1 MAGPGPGR
9 PGGPRR
15 PGGRTG
21 ASDRTSSATTTGRRL
36 KQRVVTAKGRSV
48 SSKRWLER
56 QLNDPYVAAARDR
69 GLRSRSAFKLAEI
82 DDKAWF
88 LKPGAV
94 VVDLGAAPGGWS
106 QIAAERVRA
115 GEGRGRVIALDLTA
129 VDPLPGVT
137 VLQRDF
143 LAPETIAAL
152 LQALDGAKA
161 DAVISDMAA
170 PASGHRQTD
179 HLKIMA
185 LCDAALDFARQVLK
199 PGGTFLCKVLRGGTE
214 RELLEG
220 MKRDFAAVRH
230 VKPKASRSDSA
241 ELYVLATG
249 FRGSS
254 GGD

>member
-1 MAGPGPGR
+1 
-9 PGGPRR
+9 
-15 PGGRTG
+15 
-21 ASDRTSSATTTGRRL
+21 
-36 KQRVVTAKGRSV
+36 VVTAKGRSV

-69 GLRSRSAFKLAEI
+69 GLRSRAAFKLAEI
-82 DDKAWF
+82 DDKARF

-115 GEGRGRVIALDLTA
+115 GEGRGRVIALDLAA

-137 VLQRDF
+137 VLQCDF
-143 LAPETIAAL
+143 LQPEAVAAL

-249 FRGSS
+249 FRALGAASHRC
-254 GGD
+254 